1 MPYETIPYETAAD
14 PASPQADALPL
25 EHHLAA
31 LAAAV
36 ADSSRAAMLCLL
48 MDGRAYTA
56 TELGTVAGIA
66 ASTASAHLA
75 RLTEQHLVTMVK
87 QGRYRYFRLA
97 GAPVA
102 RMLEGLMGLAGGGAT
117 VRSST
122 PPALRFART
131 CYHHMAGTLGVHLH
145 DRFLALGWLTGDG
158 HYQLS
163 EAGQAGL
170 QRMGLALTP
179 PPLPTACYCL
189 DWSER
194 RGHLAGALGAQLLQ
208 LFEQRRWVQRHLDSR
223 ALTLTAAGRQAVAR
237 HLGALPA
244 SAPR

>member
-1 MPYETIPYETAAD
+1 MSHDMLPCLSAPPDEVP
-14 PASPQADALPL
+14 PL
-25 EHHLAA
+25 EHHLAS

-36 ADSSRAAMLCLL
+36 ADRGRAAMLCLL

-56 TELGTVAGIA
+56 TELGTVAGVA

-75 RLTEQHLVTMVK
+75 RLTEQQLVVMIK

-102 RMLEGLMGLAGGGAT
+102 QMLEGLMGLTRGGTA

-131 CYHHMAGTLGVHLH
+131 CYNHMAGTLAVHLH
-145 DRFLALGWLTGDG
+145 DRFLALGWLTGEG

-163 EAGQAGL
+163 GAGQAGL
-170 QRMGLALTP
+170 QKMGLSLTP
-179 PPLPTACYCL
+179 VQPATGCYCL

-208 LFEQRRWVQRHLDSR
+208 LFERRHWVERHLDSR
-223 ALTLTAAGRQAVAR
+223 ALTLTPAGRQAVAR
-237 HLGALPA
+237 HLGALPPA
-244 SAPR
+244 ARR

>member
-1 MPYETIPYETAAD
+1 MPYETIPCPHATAE
-14 PASPQADALPL
+14 DAPPL
-25 EHHLAA
+25 EQHLAA

-36 ADSSRAAMLCLL
+36 ADSRRAAMLCLL

-56 TELGTVAGIA
+56 TELGTVAGVA

-75 RLTEQHLVTMVK
+75 RLTEQQLVVMIK

-102 RMLEGLMGLAGGGAT
+102 QMLEGLMGLTGGGAT

-131 CYHHMAGTLGVHLH
+131 CYNHMAGTLAVHLH
-145 DRFLALGWLTGDG
+145 ARFLALGWLTGDG

-170 QRMGLALTP
+170 QRMGLVLTP
-179 PPLPTACYCL
+179 SHPPTACYCL

-194 RGHLAGALGAQLLQ
+194 RGHLAGALGTQLLQ
-208 LFEQRRWVQRHLDSR
+208 LFEQRHWVQRHLDSR
-223 ALTLTAAGRQAVAR
+223 ALTLTTAGRQAVAR
-237 HLGALPA
+237 HVGALPA
-244 SAPR
+244 PGSR